1 MRHPPLAP
9 APASVSRPVWRVAAA
24 TALLLLLLWVL
35 PPDREEASWE
45 RQDRSDVAEVHALHH
60 APSLEFCRLP
70 LAPAVCAH
78 GGDASETPPNTA
90 RAFQA
95 AAEAGVRCVEV
106 DAAMTRARRGKAGA
120 QCCNKARCA
129 VGDFTLEE
137 LRALRWERGEGVE
150 LVGDVLEMVAPF
162 MDLVVVDVKPPQG
175 AAGHVGPEALA
186 RAVVAAVRRAGCGA
200 CMVWAKEDAV
210 VEAVKSLFPDQAS
223 GAPAAGP
230 AGLNGLCARGGGTAR
245 TAVGCIVMNETEAA
259 RREGMGAPFRL
270 LQAEVLGVHHAMVDR
285 QLVAEAQARGKQ
297 VLAWTAN
304 TARMMR
310 VALDAGV
317 DAIVTDRLRRLQ
329 HAIEARPWG
338 KPPGVRQR
346 KCQELDMRPTEL

>member
-106 DAAMTRARRGKAGA
+106 DAAMTRDGH
-120 QCCNKARCA
+120 
-129 VGDFTLEE
+129 
-137 LRALRWERGEGVE
+137 
-150 LVGDVLEMVAPF
+150 
-162 MDLVVVDVKPPQG
+162 LVVLHQRELARLLGGGRVGRRAHSAPPPGHAPQG

-210 VEAVKSLFPDQAS
+210 VEAVKSLFPDQ
-223 GAPAAGP
+223 
-230 AGLNGLCARGGGTAR
+230 
-245 TAVGCIVMNETEAA
+245 AVGCIVMNETEAA

-317 DAIVTDRLRRLQ
+317 DAIVTDRPRRLQ
-329 HAIEARPWG
+329 HAIE
-338 KPPGVRQR
+338 VRQR